1 MNYNTKQRVVLPH
14 SSGAA
19 IPIYNIGYK
28 IGSDGQCLPGEP
40 IGYRMGCDGRPQHA
54 DIGFVA
60 VPK

>member
-1 MNYNTKQRVVLPH
+1 VVLPH

-40 IGYRMGCDGRPQHA
+40 IGYRMGRDGRPQHA